1 MFQLNEEEFEN
12 LRFHFGTSSQWGG
25 RRYAPYA
32 FTEQGVAM
40 LSSVLRSKRAIQ
52 VNIEIMRAFVRLRRI
67 LASHADLAALYGVP
81 TFRFNE
87 AVKRNRNRFPEDFM
101 FQLTSDE
108 AACLTSQFA
117 MSKSG
122 RGGRRTPPYAFTE
135 HGTVMAANILRS
147 AKAIQMSVFV
157 VRAFIRM
164 RQMLIEQRGLA
175 RKLAALEEELTARFD
190 VHETAINEMLG
201 QIKRLL
207 SLPPE
212 PEPEPPKKRI
222 GFLVEEPHVPY
233 KSSKGSKKQKR
244 Q

>member
-1 MFQLNEEEFEN
+1 M
-12 LRFHFGTSSQWGG
+12 
-25 RRYAPYA
+25 
-32 FTEQGVAM
+32 
-40 LSSVLRSKRAIQ
+40 KR
-52 VNIEIMRAFVRLRRI
+52 EIVDYTMDDITTLIVTVRGKRVI
-67 LASHADLAALYGVP
+67 LDRDLAALYGVP

-101 FQLTSDE
+101 FQLTGDE
-108 AACLTSQFA
+108 AACLISQIA
-117 MSKSG
+117 MSKSR
-122 RGGRRTPPYAFTE
+122 RGGRRTFPYAFTE

-147 AKAIQMSVFV
+147 PKAIQMSVFA

-175 RKLAALEEELTARFD
+175 RKLAALEEELTARLD
-190 VHETAINEMLG
+190 VHETAINEILG
-201 QIKRLL
+201 EIRRLL
-207 SLPPE
+207 SSP